1 MASTPDAHPDSIPT
15 GPSDSPEQVSP
26 AGGEPG
32 RENVEDAP
40 GDSGGTAGTGGEIT
54 QDQQF
59 ER

>member
-1 MASTPDAHPDSIPT
+1 MASHPDAHPDSNPT

-26 AGGEPG
+26 GGDPR
-32 RENVEDAP
+32 REGVEDSP
-40 GDSGGTAGTGGEIT
+40 GESGGTAGTGGEIT